1 MTRAKLARLKQF
13 VRENYDDRIL
23 DVMPTSGKYSQNLH
37 SVVWKLRIYGR
48 GKVISLSN
56 ITYTHS
62 VQYFAAVIHL
72 ILHFRY
78 IHSFARACWFL
89 PFITSMITLAL
100 KYLSR
105 VPWMTSSF
113 IHSLALSVWDG
124 LKILSKALRREPVAQ
139 ILHVEARLAATR
151 GIPPP
156 AASITKSLV

>member
-1 MTRAKLARLKQF
+1 MTTGYSMLCRPLASTA
-13 VRENYDDRIL
+13 RICI
-23 DVMPTSGKYSQNLH
+23 GWCGNCG
-37 SVVWKLRIYGR
+37 YGR
-48 GKVISLSN
+48 GKVISLSD

-62 VQYFAAVIHL
+62 VQYIAAVIHL

-78 IHSFARACWFL
+78 IHPFARACWFL
-89 PFITSMITLAL
+89 PFITAMICR
-100 KYLSR
+100 SHSN
-105 VPWMTSSF
+105 TSPASLGRPPRSY
-113 IHSLALSVWDG
+113 SLALSVWDG